1 MLLNHEQYKIKP
13 FLINL
18 NLIELKHYPFVI
30 NLNKCNESCNNTLSE
45 ISGRIC
51 VPIKQKK

>member
-1 MLLNHEQYKIKP
+1 MLLNNEQCKIRP

-18 NLIELKHYPFVI
+18 NLVELKYYLFMI
-30 NLNKCNESCNNTLSE
+30 NLNKCNESCNNTLSK

-51 VPIKQKK
+51 VPNKQKK